1 LLSALVQNQESS
13 QIYSLKNCYVKP
25 EYKNFSVYALLC
37 EIAKHDDS
45 TDLQKSLMI
54 LGSYFYV
61 SQSLKIGEGSKPGM
75 EYLRQLKSQLE
86 FYLPIEY
93 SNRILIPFK

>member
-1 LLSALVQNQESS
+1 
-13 QIYSLKNCYVKP
+13 
-25 EYKNFSVYALLC
+25 LC

-61 SQSLKIGEGSKPGM
+61 SQSLKIGEGSKPGI